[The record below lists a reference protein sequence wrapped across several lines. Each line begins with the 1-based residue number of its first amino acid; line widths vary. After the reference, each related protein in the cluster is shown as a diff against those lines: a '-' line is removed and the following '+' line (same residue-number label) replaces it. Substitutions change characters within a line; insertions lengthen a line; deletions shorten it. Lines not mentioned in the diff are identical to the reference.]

1 MPDVQMPRYRFSEND
16 LVCVVAYM
24 QSEFVDYDIQPQPPH
39 TPDPAYYEKGL
50 ALFKKNNC
58 GGCHQLQAASGSPE
72 LGPDLTFV
80 GSKKADQIDFGNTAI
95 EPTLPSYVK
104 TKLLDPRA
112 FAPTA
117 KMPKFGFSEEQA
129 TAVAVALLSN
139 SNDKIPEEYIVRSK
153 PAGHFVPQG
162 QFGKLVRD
170 LACQSCHVMNGT
182 GRMVAT
188 DLSMEAS
195 QAQSQWIKS
204 YFKIPY
210 SLRPTLTERMPNFFL
225 SESEINALSEYI
237 GKVFVVDSLDR
248 AIVSNDAFVS
258 EGRGLYYE
266 RYGCQSCH
274 MIGGKGGYVGPPL
287 DKVGSRLEPGWIFN
301 WLKNPE
307 AYRPQSIE
315 PDNKLTDREAEALA
329 AFLTTLK

>member
-1 MPDVQMPRYRFSEND
+1 
-16 LVCVVAYM
+16 M
-24 QSEFVDYDIQPQPPH
+24 QSEFVDYEMQQLPPR

-50 ALFKKNNC
+50 AIFKKNNC
-58 GGCHQLQAASGSPE
+58 GGCHHLQAVSGSSE
-72 LGPDLTFV
+72 LGPELTFV
-80 GSKKADQIDFGNTAI
+80 GSKKAYEIDFGNTAI
-95 EPTLPSYVK
+95 DQTLPSYLK
-104 TKLLDPRA
+104 TKLLDPRI
-112 FAPTA
+112 FAATA
-117 KMPKFGFSEEQA
+117 KMPKFEFSDEQA

-139 SNDKIPEEYIVRSK
+139 SNDNVPDEYIVRSK
-153 PAGHFVPQG
+153 PAAHFVPQG
-162 QFGKLVRD
+162 QFGKLVKD

-195 QAQSQWIKS
+195 QAQPQWIKS
-204 YFKIPY
+204 YFNIPY

-225 SESEINALSEYI
+225 SEAEINVLGDYM

-248 AIVSNDAFVS
+248 TIAIDGALVS
-258 EGRGLYYE
+258 EGKGLYYE

-287 DKVGSRLEPGWIFN
+287 DKVGSRLEPGWIFH
-301 WLKNPE
+301 WLKDPE

-315 PDNKLTDREAEALA
+315 PDNKLTDHEAEALT
-329 AFLTTLK
+329 AFLTTLR